1 MDLTLEDFLKTMKRE
16 LVGDLNF
23 YKPIYCN
30 DGFAMSVQA
39 SSKHFCHPRE
49 DGLKAYTHY
58 EVGFPSEPPHYFLH
72 LAEDELYT
80 KTVYCYVPVELII
93 AEINYH
99 GGTMD
104 QRSENIFEEE
114 L

>member
-1 MDLTLEDFLKTMKRE
+1 LTIAEFYNAMHRE
-16 LVGDLNF
+16 LVGDMS
-23 YKPIYCN
+23 YYTPIICL

-39 SSKHFCHPRE
+39 SSKHYSHPRE
-49 DGLKAYTHY
+49 DGLKVYTHY
-58 EVGFPSEPPHYFLH
+58 EVGFPSEQPTYF
-72 LAEDELYT
+72 ADYADQPDYT
-80 KTVYCYVPVELII
+80 NTVYPWVPVELIV

>member
-1 MDLTLEDFLKTMKRE
+1 MNISEFYDAMHRE
-16 LVGDLNF
+16 LVGDMS
-23 YKPIYCN
+23 YYTPIICL

-39 SSKHFCHPRE
+39 SSKHYSHPRE
-49 DGLKAYTHY
+49 DGLKVYTHY
-58 EVGFPSEPPHYFLH
+58 EVGFPSEQPTYF
-72 LAEDELYT
+72 ADYADQPDYT
-80 KTVYCYVPVELII
+80 NTVYPWVPVELIV